1 MIHFFKSLYLTE
13 RFFKVLTLIA
23 FLFLLSYWFPSL
35 YGIVWI
41 VVLAI
46 FVIILT
52 EMSML
57 YSASALKGER
67 SLPEKFSNSDP
78 NYVLLKFYNQHSFK
92 VNIEVIDEL
101 PVQFQ
106 KRDFLMKAVLNGNE
120 AKTLTYD
127 VRPVER
133 GEYFFGNL
141 NCYVSTS
148 IQLIKKR
155 YRFNHNQLVKVYPS
169 FIQMKKYDFLAMDSK
184 LSFSGLKKIRR
195 IGHTMEFEQIKE
207 YVSGDDIRS
216 INWNATAKKSH
227 LMVNQYQDEKMQPIY
242 SVIDCGR
249 VMKMPFNE
257 LKLLDYA
264 INSTLAFSNIALK
277 KGDKVGLIQFSNKI
291 HNLLPAQ
298 AKRTYLSTILENLYN
313 LNTNFLDSDFGLL
326 QANIKRTVN
335 HRSLILLYTNFEHIS
350 SLQRQMKYLQ
360 AIAKKHVLV
369 VIFFENTELAKL
381 AEQKAGNLNEIYES
395 TIAQQF
401 QHDKKI
407 IVKELQ
413 QKGIQTV
420 LTKPE
425 DLTVNTINK
434 YLEIKARG
442 LI

>member
-1 MIHFFKSLYLTE
+1 MIRFIKSLYLTE
-13 RFFKVLTLIA
+13 RFFKILTFIA
-23 FLFLLSYWFPSL
+23 FLFLLSYWYPSL
-35 YGIVWI
+35 YGMVWI
-41 VVLAI
+41 VVLTVV
-46 FVIILT
+46 VIILT

-57 YSASALKGER
+57 YKTNALKGER
-67 SLPEKFSNSDP
+67 ILPEKFSNSDP
-78 NYVLLKFYNQHSFK
+78 NYVLLKLYNQHDFK
-92 VNIEVIDEL
+92 VYIEVIDEL

-106 KRDFLMKAVLNGNE
+106 KRDFLMKAMLNGNQT
-120 AKTLTYD
+120 KTLTYD

-155 YRFNHNQLVKVYPS
+155 YRFNHNQMVKVYPS

-313 LNTNFLDSDFGLL
+313 LNTSFLDSDFGLL
-326 QANIKRTVN
+326 QANIKRTVT

-381 AEQKAGNLNEIYES
+381 AEQKANNLNEIYES